1 MAENGD
7 DGYQNGGGHRTDIK
21 FLDHPFNVHVSQEDD
36 TQQRVK
42 ED

>member
-7 DGYQNGGGHRTDIK
+7 DGYQSGGHRTNIK

-36 TQQRVK
+36 RQWRVK